1 MQLFDAIGDLVRRVG
16 APRVIGMLVVL
27 GIALGGIWGL
37 VAWGNAPQM
46 VAVVND
52 ATLESV
58 TAAQAVL
65 ETADIYH
72 ELSPSG
78 AQVLVPAEN
87 AAEARVALAEN
98 GVAAGRRPG
107 FELFDEPSWGMTD
120 FTQRINYR
128 RALEGELER
137 TIGQMRG
144 ITSAEVH
151 LALRDGSVYQRQDQ
165 PVEASV
171 LLSVAAGARPTS
183 EQVEAITFL
192 LASAV
197 DGLASEGVSVLDD
210 AGRVLSA
217 AAEPNGS
224 RGDRRS
230 MEMQLELE
238 ERLETR
244 VAQLLEPLVG
254 PSNVRVRVSAQL
266 DMEQVERRTEAVDPN
281 EQVLL
286 GEARSEIEPG
296 DPSQGASSTIQNNQ
310 FDVSRSTEILTRA
323 PGTIE
328 RLTVAVALNED
339 LPRASDPTLV
349 ARIQELVSNA
359 VGLDT
364 GRGDAISVLAVPF
377 ESLQPTTVSPN
388 NTPTT
393 GPLDIVREFQR
404 PIILALALVLMFVLA
419 LRGLSMVK
427 AVLPDAAPA
436 LPRRD
441 GPPGALGGG
450 GGAQQINVNAEG
462 AGDVMIGGPNTAD
475 ASRMVRAWL
484 GEG

>member
-1 MQLFDAIGDLVRRVG
+1 MQLFDAIGDFVRRVG
-16 APRVIGMLVVL
+16 APRVVGMLVVL

-37 VAWGNAPQM
+37 VAWGNAPQL

-52 ATLESV
+52 ASLESV

-65 ETADIYH
+65 ETEGIEN

-78 AQVLVPAEN
+78 AQVLVPAEK

-98 GVAAGRRPG
+98 GVSAGRRPG

-151 LALRDGSVYQRQDQ
+151 LALRDGSVYQRQDH

-171 LLSVAAGARPTS
+171 LLSVSAGARPTS

-192 LASAV
+192 MASAV
-197 DGLASEGVSVLDD
+197 DGLTSEGVSVLDD

-224 RGDRRS
+224 RGDRRR
-230 MEMQLELE
+230 MEMQLDLE

-244 VAQLLEPLVG
+244 VTQLLEPLVG
-254 PSNVRVRVSAQL
+254 PSNVRVRISAQL
-266 DMEQVERRTEAVDPN
+266 DLEQVERRTEAVDPN
-281 EQVLL
+281 QQVLL

-296 DPSQGASSTIQNNQ
+296 DPSQGAASTIQNNQ
-310 FDVSRSTEILTRA
+310 FDVTRSTEISTRA

-377 ESLQPTTVSPN
+377 ESIQPTITPN
-388 NTPTT
+388 QAPTT
-393 GPLDIVREFQR
+393 GPLDIIREFQR
-404 PIILALALVLMFVLA
+404 PIILAVALVLMFVLA
-419 LRGLSMVK
+419 LRGLSMVRS
-427 AVLPDAAPA
+427 ALPDAASA

-441 GPPGALGGG
+441 GQAGTLGGG
-450 GGAQQINVNAEG
+450 GGQQINVNAEG
-462 AGDVMIGGPNTAD
+462 PGDVMIGGPNTAD